1 MERSLIL
8 ISSLNIETSGSP
20 YPAAYVRKRFNMSDL
35 RVTWCLEGERMA
47 QETNQTQ
54 VPLLCTTGCGF
65 YGSPRT
71 NGMCSICYK
80 EFLQRQQSSDRIS
93 PSAASGPN
101 SSPMAA
107 DSIAG
112 QHAEG
117 DSTPEDVKA
126 SAQTPVTHQM
136 TAMSISRE
144 ENSSETEGF
153 IKTEEG
159 TSASSSSGTLLETS
173 QNTAESKTSSEKPK
187 QKKNRC
193 FTCRKKIGLT
203 GFDCR
208 CGNLFCAIHR
218 YSDMHACPYDYKAEA
233 AEKIRKE
240 NPVVVAEK
248 IQKL

>member
-1 MERSLIL
+1 
-8 ISSLNIETSGSP
+8 
-20 YPAAYVRKRFNMSDL
+20 
-35 RVTWCLEGERMA
+35 MA

-71 NGMCSICYK
+71 NGMCSVCYK
-80 EFLQRQQSSDRIS
+80 EFLQRQQSSDRI
-93 PSAASGPN
+93 
-101 SSPMAA
+101 
-107 DSIAG
+107 
-112 QHAEG
+112 
-117 DSTPEDVKA
+117 TPPGRGFLSLPRCVPQNKMFP

-144 ENSSETEGF
+144 ENGSETEES
-153 IKTEEG
+153 IKTEEA
-159 TSASSSSGTLLETS
+159 SPASSSSGRKAGEGK
-173 QNTAESKTSSEKPK
+173 TASEKPK

-240 NPVVVAEK
+240 NPVVIAEK

>member
-1 MERSLIL
+1 
-8 ISSLNIETSGSP
+8 
-20 YPAAYVRKRFNMSDL
+20 
-35 RVTWCLEGERMA
+35 MA

-71 NGMCSICYK
+71 NGMCSVCYK

-93 PSAASGPN
+93 PPAPSGPN
-101 SSPMAA
+101 SSPMAS
-107 DSIAG
+107 DSVAG
-112 QHAEG
+112 QRAEG
-117 DSTPEDVKA
+117 DSTPEDAKA

-144 ENSSETEGF
+144 ENSSETEEL
-153 IKTEEG
+153 KREEAS
-159 TSASSSSGTLLETS
+159 SASSSSGTLLEIS
-173 QNTAESKTSSEKPK
+173 QNTAEVKAVSEKTK

-240 NPVVVAEK
+240 NPIVIAEK

>member
-1 MERSLIL
+1 
-8 ISSLNIETSGSP
+8 
-20 YPAAYVRKRFNMSDL
+20 
-35 RVTWCLEGERMA
+35 MA

-71 NGMCSICYK
+71 NGMCSVCYK

-93 PSAASGPN
+93 PPAPSGPS
-101 SSPMAA
+101 SSPMASEA
-107 DSIAG
+107 I
-112 QHAEG
+112 AEG
-117 DSTPEDVKA
+117 DSTPEDAKA

-144 ENSSETEGF
+144 ETSTETEEF
-153 IKTEEG
+153 SKTEEAS
-159 TSASSSSGTLLETS
+159 SASSSSGTLLEIS
-173 QNTAESKTSSEKPK
+173 QNTAEGRAPVEKPK
-187 QKKNRC
+187 PKKNRC

-240 NPVVVAEK
+240 NPIVIAEK

>member
-1 MERSLIL
+1 
-8 ISSLNIETSGSP
+8 
-20 YPAAYVRKRFNMSDL
+20 
-35 RVTWCLEGERMA
+35 MA

-71 NGMCSICYK
+71 NGMCSVCYK
-80 EFLQRQQSSDRIS
+80 EFLQRQQSSDRINPPGRFLS
-93 PSAASGPN
+93 EKSLLNGYLDANCVNGRLKPAESARPAFSLAKGSRTLAS
-101 SSPMAA
+101 
-107 DSIAG
+107 
-112 QHAEG
+112 
-117 DSTPEDVKA
+117 V
-126 SAQTPVTHQM
+126 
-136 TAMSISRE
+136 
-144 ENSSETEGF
+144 
-153 IKTEEG
+153 
-159 TSASSSSGTLLETS
+159 SGTLLEIS
-173 QNTAESKTSSEKPK
+173 QNTAEGKTASEKPK

-218 YSDMHACPYDYKAEA
+218 YSDMHACPYNYKAEA

-240 NPVVVAEK
+240 NPIVIAEK

>member
-1 MERSLIL
+1 
-8 ISSLNIETSGSP
+8 
-20 YPAAYVRKRFNMSDL
+20 
-35 RVTWCLEGERMA
+35 MA

-71 NGMCSICYK
+71 NGMCSVCYK

-93 PSAASGPN
+93 PPGRGFFIMKLTSW
-101 SSPMAA
+101 
-107 DSIAG
+107 
-112 QHAEG
+112 
-117 DSTPEDVKA
+117 TEDLSHVTVHQNTCVSLWFVCLFVA
-126 SAQTPVTHQM
+126 NAPSAQTPVTHQM

-144 ENSSETEGF
+144 ENSSEAEEF
-153 IKTEEG
+153 IKTEEAS
-159 TSASSSSGTLLETS
+159 SASSSSGTLLEIS
-173 QNTAESKTSSEKPK
+173 QNTAEGKTASEKPK

-240 NPVVVAEK
+240 NPIVIAEK

>member
-1 MERSLIL
+1 
-8 ISSLNIETSGSP
+8 
-20 YPAAYVRKRFNMSDL
+20 
-35 RVTWCLEGERMA
+35 MA
-47 QETNQTQ
+47 QETNETQ

-71 NGMCSICYK
+71 NGMCSVCYK
-80 EFLQRQQSSDRIS
+80 EFLQRRQSSDRIS
-93 PSAASGPN
+93 PPGRLLSEKSVLDGHLDAN
-101 SSPMAA
+101 YCNEISPMDLSNKTDHQMKMVCLLLAN
-107 DSIAG
+107 S
-112 QHAEG
+112 
-117 DSTPEDVKA
+117 P

-144 ENSSETEGF
+144 ENSNETERF
-153 IKTEEG
+153 VKTEEAS
-159 TSASSSSGTLLETS
+159 SASSSPGRLLGL
-173 QNTAESKTSSEKPK
+173 AFDKVVSEKVK

-208 CGNLFCAIHR
+208 CGKLFCALHR

-240 NPVVVAEK
+240 NPIVVAEK

>member
-1 MERSLIL
+1 
-8 ISSLNIETSGSP
+8 
-20 YPAAYVRKRFNMSDL
+20 
-35 RVTWCLEGERMA
+35 MA

-71 NGMCSICYK
+71 NGMCSVCYK

-93 PSAASGPN
+93 PPAPSGAS
-101 SSPMAA
+101 SSPMASEA
-107 DSIAG
+107 V
-112 QHAEG
+112 AEG
-117 DSTPEDVKA
+117 DSTPEDAKA

-144 ENSSETEGF
+144 ETSTEPEEF
-153 IKTEEG
+153 SKTEEAS
-159 TSASSSSGTLLETS
+159 SASSSSGTLLEIP
-173 QNTAESKTSSEKPK
+173 QDTAEGKAAAEKPK
-187 QKKNRC
+187 PKKNRC

-240 NPVVVAEK
+240 NPIVIAEK

>member
-1 MERSLIL
+1 
-8 ISSLNIETSGSP
+8 
-20 YPAAYVRKRFNMSDL
+20 
-35 RVTWCLEGERMA
+35 MA

-71 NGMCSICYK
+71 NGMCSVCYK

-93 PSAASGPN
+93 PPGRGFLSGN
-101 SSPMAA
+101 
-107 DSIAG
+107 
-112 QHAEG
+112 
-117 DSTPEDVKA
+117 VKIFVCVFLCLFLA
-126 SAQTPVTHQM
+126 NAPSAQTPVTHQM

-144 ENSSETEGF
+144 ETSGETEEF
-153 IKTEEG
+153 SKTEEAS
-159 TSASSSSGTLLETS
+159 SASSSSGTLLEVPQS
-173 QNTAESKTSSEKPK
+173 TAEGKAAAEKPK
-187 QKKNRC
+187 PKKNRC

-240 NPVVVAEK
+240 NPIVIAEK

>member
-1 MERSLIL
+1 
-8 ISSLNIETSGSP
+8 
-20 YPAAYVRKRFNMSDL
+20 
-35 RVTWCLEGERMA
+35 MA

-93 PSAASGPN
+93 PSGRAFLSKKSLLNKCLDGWLF
-101 SSPMAA
+101 SSQTQLFVK
-107 DSIAG
+107 SRLS
-112 QHAEG
+112 QHL
-117 DSTPEDVKA
+117 
-126 SAQTPVTHQM
+126 PVN
-136 TAMSISRE
+136 R
-144 ENSSETEGF
+144 
-153 IKTEEG
+153 K
-159 TSASSSSGTLLETS
+159 TLLALTERAGPCWMVTDVVLS
-173 QNTAESKTSSEKPK
+173 LLFFP
-187 QKKNRC
+187 
-193 FTCRKKIGLT
+193 T

>member
-1 MERSLIL
+1 
-8 ISSLNIETSGSP
+8 
-20 YPAAYVRKRFNMSDL
+20 
-35 RVTWCLEGERMA
+35 MA

-71 NGMCSICYK
+71 NGMCSVCYK

-93 PSAASGPN
+93 PPGRGFLSVKSVINGFFPHN
-101 SSPMAA
+101 CSSKENICVALWLVCLSVANAP
-107 DSIAG
+107 
-112 QHAEG
+112 
-117 DSTPEDVKA
+117 
-126 SAQTPVTHQM
+126 SAQMPVTHQM

-144 ENSSETEGF
+144 ENNSETEEF
-153 IKTEEG
+153 SKSEEAS
-159 TSASSSSGTLLETS
+159 SASSSSGRP
-173 QNTAESKTSSEKPK
+173 TAEVKTASEKPK

-240 NPVVVAEK
+240 NPIVIAEK

>member
-1 MERSLIL
+1 
-8 ISSLNIETSGSP
+8 
-20 YPAAYVRKRFNMSDL
+20 
-35 RVTWCLEGERMA
+35 MA

-71 NGMCSICYK
+71 NGMCSVCYK

-93 PSAASGPN
+93 PPGRGFFFWKSVLNGSLPHNCPSNENTCVFSFCLSAA
-101 SSPMAA
+101 
-107 DSIAG
+107 
-112 QHAEG
+112 HA
-117 DSTPEDVKA
+117 P

-144 ENSSETEGF
+144 ETSNETEEF
-153 IKTEEG
+153 SKTDEAS
-159 TSASSSSGTLLETS
+159 SASSSSGTLLEIS
-173 QNTAESKTSSEKPK
+173 QNTAEGKTASEKPK
-187 QKKNRC
+187 PKKNRC

-240 NPVVVAEK
+240 NPIVIAEK

>member
-1 MERSLIL
+1 A
-8 ISSLNIETSGSP
+8 P
-20 YPAAYVRKRFNMSDL
+20 
-35 RVTWCLEGERMA
+35 
-47 QETNQTQ
+47 
-54 VPLLCTTGCGF
+54 
-65 YGSPRT
+65 
-71 NGMCSICYK
+71 
-80 EFLQRQQSSDRIS
+80 
-93 PSAASGPN
+93 
-101 SSPMAA
+101 
-107 DSIAG
+107 
-112 QHAEG
+112 
-117 DSTPEDVKA
+117 

-144 ENSSETEGF
+144 ETSSEA
-153 IKTEEG
+153 EELVKAEEVS
-159 TSASSSSGTLLETS
+159 SASSSSVS
-173 QNTAESKTSSEKPK
+173 QSTAEEKPAAEKPK

-193 FTCRKKIGLT
+193 FSCRKKIGLT

>member
-1 MERSLIL
+1 
-8 ISSLNIETSGSP
+8 
-20 YPAAYVRKRFNMSDL
+20 
-35 RVTWCLEGERMA
+35 MA

-54 VPLLCTTGCGF
+54 VPLLCITGCGF

-71 NGMCSICYK
+71 NGMCSVCYK

-93 PSAASGPN
+93 PPGRGFLSMKSTLKESLSHN
-101 SSPMAA
+101 CSSKQNICVFFMVCLFVANAP
-107 DSIAG
+107 
-112 QHAEG
+112 
-117 DSTPEDVKA
+117 

-144 ENSSETEGF
+144 ENSSETEEL
-153 IKTEEG
+153 IKTEEVS
-159 TSASSSSGTLLETS
+159 SASSSSETVLEIS
-173 QNTAESKTSSEKPK
+173 ENTAEGKTAPEKPK

-240 NPVVVAEK
+240 NPIVIAEK

>member
-1 MERSLIL
+1 
-8 ISSLNIETSGSP
+8 
-20 YPAAYVRKRFNMSDL
+20 
-35 RVTWCLEGERMA
+35 MA

-71 NGMCSICYK
+71 NGMCSVCYK

-93 PSAASGPN
+93 PPGRGFCCWKSVLNGCLGTNCVQSLLHNCPSNENTCVFSLCLSAA
-101 SSPMAA
+101 
-107 DSIAG
+107 
-112 QHAEG
+112 HA
-117 DSTPEDVKA
+117 P

-144 ENSSETEGF
+144 ENSNETEEF
-153 IKTEEG
+153 SKTDEAS
-159 TSASSSSGTLLETS
+159 SASSSSGRIS
-173 QNTAESKTSSEKPK
+173 PNTAEGKAASEKPK
-187 QKKNRC
+187 PKKNRC

-240 NPVVVAEK
+240 NPIVIAEK

>member
-1 MERSLIL
+1 MLFPSLAGF
-8 ISSLNIETSGSP
+8 SFAESLCRCPMYRLCNIAP
-20 YPAAYVRKRFNMSDL
+20 
-35 RVTWCLEGERMA
+35 
-47 QETNQTQ
+47 
-54 VPLLCTTGCGF
+54 
-65 YGSPRT
+65 
-71 NGMCSICYK
+71 
-80 EFLQRQQSSDRIS
+80 
-93 PSAASGPN
+93 SGPN
-101 SSPMAA
+101 SSPMAS

-112 QHAEG
+112 QRAEG
-117 DSTPEDVKA
+117 DSTPEDAKA

-144 ENSSETEGF
+144 ENSSETEEF
-153 IKTEEG
+153 IKTEEAS
-159 TSASSSSGTLLETS
+159 SASSSSGTLLEVS
-173 QNTAESKTSSEKPK
+173 QNTTAEDKTASEKPK

-218 YSDMHACPYDYKAEA
+218 YSDMHSCPYDYKAEA

-240 NPVVVAEK
+240 NPIVIAEK

>member
-1 MERSLIL
+1 
-8 ISSLNIETSGSP
+8 
-20 YPAAYVRKRFNMSDL
+20 
-35 RVTWCLEGERMA
+35 MA

-71 NGMCSICYK
+71 NGMCSVCYK

-93 PSAASGPN
+93 PPGRGFFSGNLSLSRNCPSN
-101 SSPMAA
+101 ENTCVFSFCLSGA
-107 DSIAG
+107 
-112 QHAEG
+112 HA
-117 DSTPEDVKA
+117 P

-144 ENSSETEGF
+144 ETSNETEEF
-153 IKTEEG
+153 SKTDEAS
-159 TSASSSSGTLLETS
+159 SASSSSGR
-173 QNTAESKTSSEKPK
+173 NTAEGKTASEKSK
-187 QKKNRC
+187 LKKNRC

-240 NPVVVAEK
+240 NPIVIAEK

>member
-1 MERSLIL
+1 
-8 ISSLNIETSGSP
+8 
-20 YPAAYVRKRFNMSDL
+20 
-35 RVTWCLEGERMA
+35 MA

-54 VPLLCTTGCGF
+54 VPMLCTTGCGF

-71 NGMCSICYK
+71 NGMCSVCYK
-80 EFLQRQQSSDRIS
+80 EYLQRQQSSGRIS
-93 PSAASGPN
+93 PPGRGKSIDWKSGCVIFYEARTERMKCSA
-101 SSPMAA
+101 
-107 DSIAG
+107 
-112 QHAEG
+112 
-117 DSTPEDVKA
+117 
-126 SAQTPVTHQM
+126 TPVTHQM

-144 ENSSETEGF
+144 ETSSETVRKFSPPLFVPE
-153 IKTEEG
+153 
-159 TSASSSSGTLLETS
+159 TLLEIS
-173 QNTAESKTSSEKPK
+173 QNSVEGEKTSEKPK

-218 YSDMHACPYDYKAEA
+218 YSDMHSCPYDYKAEA

-240 NPVVVAEK
+240 NPIIVAEK